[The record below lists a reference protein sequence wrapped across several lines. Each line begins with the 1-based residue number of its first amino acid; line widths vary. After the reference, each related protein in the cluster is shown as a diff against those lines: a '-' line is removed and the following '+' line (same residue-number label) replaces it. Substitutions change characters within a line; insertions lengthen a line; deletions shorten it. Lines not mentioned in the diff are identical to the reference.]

1 MTYTFPIHPEKNAM
15 EHINTHIKHLFDHDE
30 ARIMELLESIQFGLG
45 YLSIG
50 FIAGVFI
57 DALFPR
63 YDETKEIHLVFFETV
78 LHALTLII
86 VVFYVR
92 KIVKIMPFLFV
103 IDLDT
108 NGDGKVSKYHPY
120 QATEYSGELMIALIL
135 VGSQL
140 NLIKKVDLLA
150 RKIYK
155 VIHKEEKKIGISI
168 GL

>member
-1 MTYTFPIHPEKNAM
+1 MTYTFPIHPEKNAY
-15 EHINTHIKHLFDHDE
+15 EHINTHLKHLFNHDE
-30 ARIMELLESIQFGLG
+30 ARIMELLESIEFGLG
-45 YLSIG
+45 YLGIG
-50 FIAGVFI
+50 FIAGVFV
-57 DALFPR
+57 DALFPV
-63 YDETKEIHLVFFETV
+63 YDETKDTYIVFFETV
-78 LHALTLII
+78 IHALILII

-103 IDLDT
+103 LDFDT

-140 NLIKKVDLLA
+140 NLIKKVDLLS

>member
-1 MTYTFPIHPEKNAM
+1 M
-15 EHINTHIKHLFDHDE
+15 
-30 ARIMELLESIQFGLG
+30 
-45 YLSIG
+45 
-50 FIAGVFI
+50 
-57 DALFPR
+57 
-63 YDETKEIHLVFFETV
+63 
-78 LHALTLII
+78 TLII

-92 KIVKIMPFLFV
+92 KIVKIMPVLFV
-103 IDLDT
+103 LNFDT

-140 NLIKKVDLLA
+140 NLIKKVDFLS

-155 VIHKEEKKIGISI
+155 VIHNEDKKIGISI